1 MPGQAI
7 RIAVDAMGGDHA
19 PAVVVQGAIA
29 AASEAAMQLLLVG
42 PRDVLQAEV
51 DRFPGAAALAIE
63 LVDAPDVVKMD
74 ESYASIARRR
84 RRTSV
89 RVAADLVARG
99 LADGLFTAGHSGAAI
114 LAAHGALGRMTGAD
128 RPALAATIP
137 TVNGAAILIDAGA
150 TVECRP
156 AHLLQFAHLG
166 AAYASVVLGV
176 GRPRVAV
183 LSNGQEAAKGNELI
197 RDASRLLA
205 GSSLAFVGPLEATD
219 LFVGD
224 ADVIVCDGFTGNV
237 ALKTSEGLVETIEH
251 LLTDEIARTVTAQ
264 VGALL
269 VRGAFRRFRTRLD
282 YSESGGAPLL
292 GVDGVCVIGHGRS
305 SARAVER
312 GVTLTAR
319 FAREGLVDRL
329 KRVLAA
335 GQPSQGQT
343 TVQTDSQR

>member
-1 MPGQAI
+1 
-7 RIAVDAMGGDHA
+7 MGGDHA

-29 AASEAAMQLLLVG
+29 AASEAAMSLLLVG
-42 PRDVLQAEV
+42 AREALQAEL
-51 DRFPGAAALAIE
+51 DRFPAAATLPIE
-63 LVDAPDVVKMD
+63 IVDAPDAVRMD
-74 ESYASIARRR
+74 EPYASIARRR
-84 RRTSV
+84 RPTSV
-89 RVAADLVARG
+89 RMAADLVARG
-99 LADGLFTAGHSGAAI
+99 RADGMFSAGHSGATI
-114 LAAHGALGRMTGAD
+114 LAAHGALGRMAGID

-156 AHLLQFAHLG
+156 SHLLEFAHLG
-166 AAYASVVLGV
+166 AAYASVTLGV

-197 RDASRLLA
+197 RDATRLLA
-205 GSSLAFVGPLEATD
+205 ESSLAFVGPLEATD

-251 LLTDEIARTVTAQ
+251 LLTDEVTRTVTAQ

-292 GVDGVCVIGHGRS
+292 GVEGVCVIGHGRS

-312 GVTLTAR
+312 GVALTAR

-329 KRVLAA
+329 KRTLAA
-335 GQPSQGQT
+335 GQPSQGQASL
-343 TVQTDSQR
+343 QTDSQR